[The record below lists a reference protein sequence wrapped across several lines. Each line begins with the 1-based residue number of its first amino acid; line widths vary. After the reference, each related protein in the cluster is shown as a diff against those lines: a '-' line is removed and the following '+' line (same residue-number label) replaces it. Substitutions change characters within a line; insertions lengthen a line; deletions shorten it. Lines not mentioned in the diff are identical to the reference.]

1 MADQPIDFEEALQD
15 PASFFDAPQDVVD
28 ATGLEDAQKVE
39 ILKRWESDARLL
51 MVASDENMAGGEHQ
65 QLQAV
70 QKALRSLG
78 VDPHSGAKETGS
90 KFR

>member
-1 MADQPIDFEEALQD
+1 MTDQAVDFEEALKD
-15 PASFFDAPQDVVD
+15 PASYFDSPQDVVD
-28 ATGLEDAQKVE
+28 AAGLEPAQRIE

-51 MVASDENMAGGEHQ
+51 MVASDENMPGGEHQ

-70 QKALRSLG
+70 QEALRNLG
-78 VDPHSGAKETGS
+78 VDPHAGAKDTGS